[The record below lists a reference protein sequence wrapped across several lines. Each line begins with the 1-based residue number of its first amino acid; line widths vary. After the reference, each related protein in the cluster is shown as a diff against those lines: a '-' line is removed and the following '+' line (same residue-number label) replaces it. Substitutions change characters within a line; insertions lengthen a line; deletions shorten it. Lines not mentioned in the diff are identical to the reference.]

1 MSNLFKFILKFSLT
15 FFIFSYLNA
24 ATINKIVIDGNKR
37 VSDETIKVYGEIKLN
52 EKIDENK
59 LNKILNNLYS
69 TDFFEDINIKEVN
82 GVLNIIVKEYP
93 LVNQLILNGE
103 KSSRIRDEIKK
114 QISTKAKRS
123 FIKSSISSDINLIK
137 QLYSSIGYN
146 FANIDIK
153 TKELDSS
160 NVDILIE
167 IDRGQI
173 TKISSISFIGDKK
186 VRDNRLR
193 NVIASERDR
202 FYKIISKNTKFSE
215 NLINLDLR
223 LLKSYYRSLGY
234 YDVEINSNS
243 AELNENKNIDL
254 IYSIDAG
261 KRYRINKISTNVDK
275 TFDKEL
281 FLSLNKKYKEFI
293 GEYYSPFKVKE
304 LLEEIDILIEKNS
317 LQFVEHNVE
326 EIIDNDSISIKFN
339 IFEGEKILVERI
351 DITGNNVTSE
361 SVIRGE
367 LILDEGD
374 PFTKLSLEKSISE
387 IKSRNIF
394 NDVKYQIKDGSSAN
408 LKIINI
414 EVTEK
419 PTGEISAGA
428 GIGTDGGSF
437 AVSISENNWLGEG
450 KKVDFSLEVD
460 AESLGGILRY
470 SDPNYNFLGNS
481 INYYVSSENNDKPD
495 QGYENTI
502 ISSGISTSFEQYKN
516 IFTTL
521 GLNATYDD
529 LRTDGTASDSLSKQS
544 GEFSELA
551 GTYGFKYDGRD
562 RSFMP
567 TKGSILGFEQTLPFF
582 ADKSYL
588 SNTLTYS
595 KYTSISENIIGASKL
610 YVSAINGLND
620 DNVRLSKRK
629 SLSTKRLRGFEK
641 NKVGPV
647 DGGDHVGGNYA
658 AALNFE
664 ANLPNLLPENTRT
677 DITAFLDFGNVW
689 GIDYDS
695 LIDESNKIRSS
706 TGVAASWLS
715 PLGPMTF
722 ILSTNLSKANTDE
735 TQSFN
740 FNLGTTF

>member
-1 MSNLFKFILKFSLT
+1 MSILFKFILKFSLT

>member
-52 EKIDENK
+52 ENIDENK

-82 GVLNIIVKEYP
+82 GVLSITVKEYP

-103 KSSRIRDEIKK
+103 ASSRIRDEIKK

-123 FIKSSISSDINLIK
+123 FIKSSISNDVNLIK

-223 LLKSYYRSLGY
+223 LLKSYYKSLGY

-326 EIIDNDSISIKFN
+326 EIIENDSISIKFN

-374 PFTKLSLEKSISE
+374 PFTKLNLEKSISE

-394 NDVKYQIKDGSSAN
+394 NDVKYQIKDGSSTN

-460 AESLGGILRY
+460 AESLGGVLRY

-502 ISSGISTSFEQYKN
+502 VSSGVSTSFEQYKN

-567 TKGSILGFEQTLPFF
+567 TKGSIIGFEQTLPFF

-610 YVSAINGLND
+610 YVSTINGLND

-641 NKVGPV
+641 SKVGPV
-647 DGGDHVGGNYA
+647 DGGDHIGGNYA

-677 DITAFLDFGNVW
+677 DVTAFLDFGNVW